1 MKVNANMHMLKIPSR
16 LNPDEFTH
24 PVVMINEDKMLL
36 IDSAYPGELET
47 IKTAFYNEGLD
58 INNLS
63 HILLTH
69 KGFDNLG
76 CTRDILEAFPNV
88 KVMANSEDSKL
99 SIDIKLNDNDPTPG
113 FENLKVI
120 STPGHTPS
128 HISLYLKD
136 EELLVAG
143 NLLDIQLN
151 LLSLMDGC
159 LNVDNRAYI
168 NSVRKVSRFP
178 ISKVI
183 SYHGGML
190 EGTITQGIRCLV
202 N

>member
-1 MKVNANMHMLKIPSR
+1 MKLDANMYMLKIPSKMQ
-16 LNPDEFTH
+16 PDKFTH
-24 PVVMINEDKMLL
+24 PVVIINKDKMLL
-36 IDSAYPGELET
+36 IDSAYPGDLET
-47 IKTAFYNEGLD
+47 IKTAFYEEGLD

-76 CTRDILEAFPNV
+76 CTRDIVKNFPNV

-99 SIDIKLNDNDPTPG
+99 SIDIKLNNNDIAPG
-113 FENLKVI
+113 FENIKVI

-128 HISLYLKD
+128 HISLYVKD
-136 EELLVAG
+136 QELLVAG
-143 NLLDIQLN
+143 NLLDIELN
-151 LLSLMDGC
+151 LLRLMDEC
-159 LNVDNRAYI
+159 LNADNHAYI
-168 NSVRKVSRFP
+168 NSVKKISKLP